1 MTATRRER
9 LIIYVLV
16 GAVVLIL
23 MVLGTVSW
31 RNAKA
36 GEEAERKADQL
47 IAAITTAGGQAPSR
61 EQVIRV
67 LGTDGGAI
75 CTNPNESLIK
85 ANLQAQLSNGAGGP
99 GARSVIADHRAVEGG
114 ILVISIYCPDQLP
127 EFQKFVEG
135 LETAD
140 LTGE

>member
-23 MVLGTVSW
+23 MVLGAVSW

-36 GEEAERKADQL
+36 DEEAQRKADQF
-47 IAAITTAGGQAPSR
+47 IAALTAAGANAPPQ
-61 EQVIRV
+61 EQIVRV
-67 LGTDGGAI
+67 LGSDGGAI
-75 CTNPNESLIK
+75 CTDPNESLIR

-99 GARSVIADHRAVEGG
+99 GTRSVIADHRAVEGG
-114 ILVISIYCPDQLP
+114 ILVISIYCPDRLP
-127 EFQKFVEG
+127 EFKTFVEG
-135 LETAD
+135 LKTAD